1 MIIGVPKEIKNNEFR
16 VAITAAG
23 VHEFRTH
30 GHSVLV
36 ERGAGLG
43 SGITD
48 EEYAIAGAEIV
59 AEADDVW
66 ARADM
71 VMKVK
76 EPVKAEYH
84 RFRKGLILFT
94 YLHLAAEPE
103 LTQALIN
110 SGVTAI
116 AYETVQEGRTLP
128 LLAPMSEVAG
138 RLSVQVGA
146 TSLMAP
152 AGGKGV
158 LLGGVPG
165 VRPAKVVVLGAGV
178 AGTNAAAMALGLGAD
193 VTILDININRLREL
207 DAQYQGR
214 LKTVASNAYEIEKS
228 VVDADLV
235 IGSVLIPG
243 AKAPKLVT
251 NELVSRMKPGSV
263 LVDIAVDQ
271 GGCFEDTHPTT
282 HQEPTYKV
290 HNTIFYCVANM
301 PGAVPNTST
310 YALTNVTLRYAVA
323 LANLGVKAAF
333 ERDAALAAGP
343 QHRRRQG
350 GAPLGLRGAQP
361 APRRRLARAGLRV
374 TSRQPL
380 HRLLRNRPFGPP
392 KRQLRSSRLLFK
404 PGARACS
411 ISRRTSTGP
420 AGSTGTGSADAAP
433 PSLIFSA
440 RIR

>member
-16 VAITAAG
+16 VAITASG
-23 VHEFRTH
+23 VHELRHH
-30 GHSVLV
+30 GHDVLI
-36 ERGAGLG
+36 EAGAGLG

-48 EEYAIAGAEIV
+48 AEYEAAGATLL
-59 AEADDVW
+59 ADADEVW

-76 EPVKAEYH
+76 EPIAAEYH
-84 RFRKGLILFT
+84 RFREGLILFT

-103 LTQALIN
+103 LTARLVE

-116 AYETVQEGRTLP
+116 AYETVQEGRALP

-146 TSLMAP
+146 SSLLAP
-152 AGGKGV
+152 NGGKGI

-165 VRPAKVVVLGAGV
+165 VRPANVVVLGAGV
-178 AGTNAAAMALGLGAD
+178 AGTNAAVMAMGAGAD

-207 DAQYQGR
+207 DALYGGR
-214 LKTVASNAYEIEKS
+214 LKTVASNSYEIERAL
-228 VVDADLV
+228 VEADLV

-251 NELVSRMKPGSV
+251 NELVAKMKPGSV

-282 HQEPTYKV
+282 HEDPTFKV
-290 HNTIFYCVANM
+290 HNSIFYCVANM

-323 LANLGVKAAF
+323 LANLGVRAAF
-333 ERDAALAAGP
+333 ERDAALAAGLNVAAGKVA
-343 QHRRRQG
+343 HHSVSD
-350 GAPLGLRGAQP
+350 ASGLELSDWRD
-361 APRRRLARAGLRV
+361 LV
-374 TSRQPL
+374 
-380 HRLLRNRPFGPP
+380 
-392 KRQLRSSRLLFK
+392 
-404 PGARACS
+404 
-411 ISRRTSTGP
+411 
-420 AGSTGTGSADAAP
+420 
-433 PSLIFSA
+433 
-440 RIR
+440 

>member
-71 VMKVK
+71 VLKVK

-84 RFRKGLILFT
+84 RFRKGLVLFT

-116 AYETVQEGRTLP
+116 AYETVQEGRALP

-333 ERDAALAAGP
+333 ETRRRPRRRP

-374 TSRQPL
+374 TTPPL
-380 HRLLRNRPFGPP
+380 HRIGCSATALLDPQ
-392 KRQLRSSRLLFK
+392 KRQLRSSRLRLSRAR
-404 PGARACS
+404 ARACS

-420 AGSTGTGSADAAP
+420 GRVHRDGQCRSP
-433 PSLIFSA
+433 P
-440 RIR
+440 RRR

>member
-16 VAITAAG
+16 VAITASG
-23 VHEFRTH
+23 VHELRHH
-30 GHSVLV
+30 GHDVLI
-36 ERGAGLG
+36 EAGAGLG

-48 EEYAIAGAEIV
+48 AEYEAAGATLL
-59 AEADDVW
+59 ADADEVW

-76 EPVKAEYH
+76 EPIAAEYH
-84 RFRKGLILFT
+84 RFREGLILFT

-103 LTQALIN
+103 LTARLVE

-116 AYETVQEGRTLP
+116 AYETVQEGRALP

-146 TSLMAP
+146 SSLLAP
-152 AGGKGV
+152 NGGKGI

-165 VRPAKVVVLGAGV
+165 VRPANVVVLGAGV
-178 AGTNAAAMALGLGAD
+178 AGTNAAVMAMGAGAD

-207 DAQYQGR
+207 DALYGGR
-214 LKTVASNAYEIEKS
+214 LKTVASNSYEIERAL
-228 VVDADLV
+228 VEADLV

-251 NELVSRMKPGSV
+251 NELVAKMKPGSV

-282 HQEPTYKV
+282 HEDPTFKV
-290 HNTIFYCVANM
+290 HNSIFYCVANM

-323 LANLGVKAAF
+323 LANLGVRAAF
-333 ERDAALAAGP
+333 ERDAALAAGLNVAAGKVA
-343 QHRRRQG
+343 HHSVSD
-350 GAPLGLRGAQP
+350 ASGLELSDWRE
-361 APRRRLARAGLRV
+361 LV
-374 TSRQPL
+374 
-380 HRLLRNRPFGPP
+380 
-392 KRQLRSSRLLFK
+392 
-404 PGARACS
+404 
-411 ISRRTSTGP
+411 
-420 AGSTGTGSADAAP
+420 
-433 PSLIFSA
+433 
-440 RIR
+440 